1 MDVQPA
7 WTYATACIV
16 CFQPSFSSMP
26 HYVIRQ
32 FYIREARRESG
43 LRSVYSQSGE
53 AMLINHLLFQPPTDL
68 SDTWRI
74 ALHALKESE
83 REEREREIQIKL
95 AYDTR
100 NWTIF
105 DMILIFVNLRYQ
117 RAMPYNTDDLSV
129 VLSATFDSLG
139 GGQTNK
145 QTNMKI
151 GALLCLCMRGWAV
164 PGSYP
169 AAQYLWRPQAELW
182 TVSCYLQLSTGNTG
196 TFPIRHC
203 CGRLP
208 LWHCNRGVLEECGN
222 WEKMWTVF

>member
-145 QTNMKI
+145 HENQSFVMFVHARLSGTWLLSSSSVSLKTSGWALNSKLLSAAQHRKHWNI
-151 GALLCLCMRGWAV
+151 SHQALLWTPPPLALQQRGPWGMWKLGENV
-164 PGSYP
+164 DC
-169 AAQYLWRPQAELW
+169 
-182 TVSCYLQLSTGNTG
+182 VLS
-196 TFPIRHC
+196 
-203 CGRLP
+203 
-208 LWHCNRGVLEECGN
+208 
-222 WEKMWTVF
+222 K